1 MISSNSETVTK
12 QNEYMVIKQFKGA
25 ESSREGE
32 RTSHKDDDDN
42 SAGGTMIL
50 QWSVSNSNLL
60 FKKYIHGCKVVGRS
74 LVV

>member
-32 RTSHKDDDDN
+32 RTSHKDDDDKYVFK
-42 SAGGTMIL
+42 L
-50 QWSVSNSNLL
+50 LLL
-60 FKKYIHGCKVVGRS
+60 FTIFQ
-74 LVV
+74 LET